1 MNTAL
6 ADIAGV
12 TDSPPHKAE
21 RSKFPVGA
29 NVLSLQARR
38 DLRQSVLAGNSE
50 GLHVESHRDTRRLN
64 LLLTWPVTVSRT
76 RSFGLSSRQ

>member
-6 ADIAGV
+6 AGIAGV
-12 TDSPPHKAE
+12 TDSPPHKAD

-38 DLRQSVLAGNSE
+38 DLRQSVMAGTSE
-50 GLHVESHRDTRRLN
+50 GLQVELHRT
-64 LLLTWPVTVSRT
+64 LTTN
-76 RSFGLSSRQ
+76 